1 MLPSESIFVVDIS
14 IFLVVFVYCSSLP
27 GTFGLPVGVPTIL
40 LLSIALPILTV
51 VVLRISFL
59 GVTDT
64 RPLRRP
70 TVTYQRF
77 AFHQLSIEFGKVPI
91 VVGLAVIIIF
101 EFVVI
106 AGRTL

>member
-70 TVTYQRF
+70 TYQRF
-77 AFHQLSIEFGKVPI
+77 AFDQLSIEFGKVPI

>member
-1 MLPSESIFVVDIS
+1 MLPSGSIFIVDIS

-59 GVTDT
+59 GVTDA

-70 TVTYQRF
+70 TYQRF